1 MKNGVL
7 AYAIFFGALLIG
19 SVKAEDLQTHKKGDV
34 LLSGSFDSEATFKEH
49 WSGALKSCVLADGV
63 LKIEKAST
71 EKDNSGLIQVAF
83 PMQGLRGT
91 SFQVKAR
98 VKGEQVS
105 SARPAHEAT
114 RFLFMTKVNG
124 AMLYRTLNLP
134 TGTFDWQE
142 VELNVSVPDEPLE
155 TGLFKLGLDKSA
167 GTWWVKD
174 LTITVVEAAPSVA
187 PVAVAGERY
196 KGHTLPALRGITF
209 PNKFTE
215 KDYVDLGTWNVNCGR
230 WNIGN
235 WNGERFPGGLSGK
248 DFDALFEKEVA
259 NTDAIIA
266 LARKQGI
273 HVVLCMG
280 GSSPKFG
287 LFDSPRNQTKF
298 IECWKHLAE
307 RYKNDP
313 TVVMFDLVNE
323 PHEEEW
329 RKENAVMT
337 YNELMAAT
345 ASAIRAIDPV
355 KCIAIEP
362 ASGGSKPDGFYTLKP
377 VSVPNVV
384 YSPHMYA
391 PMAVTHQGLFGN
403 PEGVAYPGMAEGVLW
418 DKAQL
423 ERYLKPAIDFQK
435 RYNVQIYVG
444 ELSCIRWAPNGSAA
458 RWLTD
463 TLEILE
469 RHGWDWNFHG
479 FREFDG
485 WDVEYIDDTHERKR
499 ATVRSDRA
507 KVLRG
512 WYDKNQKPDWYK
524 K

>member
-1 MKNGVL
+1 MNAQL
-7 AYAIFFGALLIG
+7 PRAILVCALIPFL
-19 SVKAEDLQTHKKGDV
+19 VNAEDATLHQKGDV
-34 LLSGSFDSEATFKEH
+34 LLSGSFETEAKFKSH
-49 WSGALKSCVLADGV
+49 WSGAVNACVIADGV
-63 LKIEKAST
+63 LKITKSST
-71 EKDNSGLIQVAF
+71 TKDNSGLIHTTLAM
-83 PMQGLRGT
+83 PRLRGT
-91 SFQVKAR
+91 TFQVRAR
-98 VKGEQVS
+98 VKGENVT
-105 SARPAHEAT
+105 SAKLSHEGT

-124 AMLYRTLNLP
+124 SMLYRTVDLP
-134 TGTFDWQE
+134 TGSFDWKD
-142 VELNVSVPDEPLE
+142 VELNVTVPDEPLD
-155 TGLFKLGLDKSA
+155 TGLFKLGLDASS

-174 LTITVVEAAPSVA
+174 LTITVVEAAQPASVA
-187 PVAVAGERY
+187 VEGVRS
-196 KGHTLPALRGITF
+196 KGHTLPALRGMTF

-215 KDYVDLGTWNVNCGR
+215 QDYIDLGTWNVNSGR

-248 DFDALFEKEVA
+248 NFDALFEKEVA
-259 NTDAIIA
+259 NTDVIVA

-287 LFDSPRNQTKF
+287 LFDSPANQAKF
-298 IECWKHLAE
+298 IACWKHLAE
-307 RYKNDP
+307 RYKSDT
-313 TVVMFDLVNE
+313 TVILYDLVNE
-323 PHEEEW
+323 PHEDEW
-329 RKENAVMT
+329 KKENGVLT
-337 YNELMAAT
+337 YNELMSAT
-345 ASAIRAIDPV
+345 ALAIRAIDPA
-355 KCIAIEP
+355 KGIAIEP

-377 VSVPNVV
+377 VPVPNVV

-391 PMAVTHQGLFGN
+391 PMGVTHQGLYGN
-403 PEGVAYPGMAEGVLW
+403 PDGVSYPGMVNGEFW

-435 RYNVQIYVG
+435 RYNVHIYVG

-485 WDVEYIDDTHERKR
+485 WDVEFIDDTRERKR
-499 ATVRSDRA
+499 ATETSDRA

-512 WYDKNQKPDWYK
+512 WYGKNQKPDWYK